1 MNKSRKKWIIILCIS
16 LIILIIGICIIAY
29 NISLQKNEPQEIK
42 GDTLNVEY
50 TVEKLRDA
58 TKFFSVEKC
67 IQDNIEETFTAEKMN
82 ILNAE
87 KIASYAVYGHYV
99 SDGEKTKEQY
109 YIVRIDL
116 DNETFLIEELEG
128 KYEDIDQIDLET
140 DMTQIPNSEDNVF
153 EYITISIQKV
163 CQIYLENFWELELN
177 DPEKAYDLLDSE
189 YREEK
194 FSNFNDFEQY
204 INENKEEIENLTVTD
219 CTINYTDSYTEYY
232 VLDSDNNSYTIKEDS
247 IMNYVIL
254 LDV

>member
-1 MNKSRKKWIIILCIS
+1 MNKSRKKWIIILWIS

-29 NISLQKNEPQEIK
+29 NIALQKKEPQEIK

-67 IQDNIEETFTAEKMN
+67 IQDNIEETFIAEKMN
-82 ILNAE
+82 ILHTE
-87 KIASYAVYGHYV
+87 EMASYAVYGHYI
-99 SDGEKTKEQY
+99 SDGEKNKEQY
-109 YIVRIDL
+109 YIVRVDL
-116 DNETFLIEELEG
+116 NNETFLIEELEG

-140 DMTQIPNSEDNVF
+140 DMTQIPNLGDNVF
-153 EYITISIQKV
+153 EYITINIEKV
-163 CQIYLENFWELELN
+163 CQIYLENFWKLELN
-177 DPEKAYDLLDSE
+177 DSEKAYNLLDSE

-194 FSNFNDFEQY
+194 FSNLNDFEQY
-204 INENKEEIENLTVTD
+204 INENKEEIENLTVKD
-219 CTINYTDSYTEYY
+219 CTINYTDSYTKYY
-232 VLDSDNNSYTIKEDS
+232 VLDSDNNSYIIKEDS